1 MLKAPHYERFLI
13 RPIPASACAILLVVI
28 FLASTAPLEM
38 VLHFVPAAAPLMTAL
53 WLLLYA
59 FAAAMLF
66 LSHGVNW
73 LSWLVRYRLM
83 LVVLLLGAAV
93 VSAWSV
99 APGLTIN
106 RLTHLIGTTLIAVYI
121 GITLP
126 PNTILKLF
134 GAVLAAL
141 MAFSLLALPTLPA
154 LSQEYHNGSMVLKGI
169 LDNKNTLGFW
179 SATGILLFAL
189 LATYE
194 ETSPRQFRNRVLYC
208 TAVLLCAVVLVLSQ
222 SAGSLLSLTAS
233 VGIILFL
240 VIARQFRLSYLP
252 MIILGILMLVLL
264 ALIISGINVAT
275 LAGRSS
281 DLTGR
286 TEVWEQTWQLIQQRP
301 ATGWGYGTLWQPTD
315 ESIWIQQQYT
325 DFTWIVYHA
334 HNGLLQLASEIGL
347 PLTAVAVL
355 FIIQQ
360 SIEALYCQH
369 KKPSAATLFTVGY
382 LVAFIVSNYSEAR
395 FMQSRELFWI
405 WFIALPISVVR
416 YFNATVQSPSI
427 RTDNPLGAENS
438 VGFPTKRA
446 VTIVKNGIGR
456 RARRKRKGQTYEHQP
471 GSTRPTAARN
481 RHSARSNTLRAD
493 ITKRGARLDTQGTN
507 ASPVVAIANAPS
519 ASYVSTRGRGASHRG
534 AGESRSKVTGHRA
547 LQATRQATR
556 QATQQPNRQPAK
568 RLAKQPG
575 KRRGTHAPSAHNPHQ
590 WTASGNTDVTPSSS
604 DAVPPDAQTHPR
616 VANKTQPGKQQKSQR
631 RARQRLRQ
639 PTKAVAGKNTGF
651 GSAAADQQTN
661 TKLAEFQERAVA
673 TLQHTRVKL
682 QTLYTAAKTQNWTRD
697 WKRDWKRD
705 WQRIA
710 ARVRH
715 LDLPALWSKKQ

>member
-1 MLKAPHYERFLI
+1 MLKTPHYERFLI

-38 VLHFVPAAAPLMTAL
+38 VLHFAPAAAPLMTAL
-53 WLLLYA
+53 WLLLYM

-66 LSHGVNW
+66 LSHGINW

-83 LVVLLLGAAV
+83 LVVLLLGAAI

-134 GAVLAAL
+134 GAMLAAL
-141 MAFSLLALPTLPA
+141 MAISLLALPALPA

-179 SATGILLFAL
+179 SATGVLLFAL
-189 LATYE
+189 LVVYE
-194 ETSPRQFRNRVLYC
+194 EPSQHQFRNRVLYC
-208 TAVLLCAVVLVLSQ
+208 AAALLCTVVLALSQ

-240 VIARQFRLSYLP
+240 MIARQFRLSYLP
-252 MIILGILMLVLL
+252 MIILGTLMLVLL
-264 ALIISGINVAT
+264 ALIINGINVAT

-286 TEVWEQTWQLIQQRP
+286 TEVWEQTWQLIKQRP

-325 DFTWIVYHA
+325 DFTWVVYHA

-360 SIEALYCQH
+360 SIEAVYCQH
-369 KKPSAATLFTVGY
+369 KKPNAATLFTVGY

-416 YFNATVQSPSI
+416 YFNATVQSPIIS
-427 RTDNPLGAENS
+427 TGQSLGAGNAD
-438 VGFPTKRA
+438 GFPTERA
-446 VTIVKNGIGR
+446 VTIVKNGIER
-456 RARRKRKGQTYEHQP
+456 RARRKRKGQTYEHQSVSTRQTTASNRKP
-471 GSTRPTAARN
+471 MRPNKLRVDTTTRNARSHAATPANLRSEKRRACGHGKPALPAHDLHSSSTRPNNTEAKSDSNNLLQPDAKTQPKENQKASPMERQKTQRRAQRPTRDIAEKNTDSGDGSTAN
-481 RHSARSNTLRAD
+481 HQHNTTLAKHRKHAADKLKHFGGKLRALHND
-493 ITKRGARLDTQGTN
+493 
-507 ASPVVAIANAPS
+507 
-519 ASYVSTRGRGASHRG
+519 TRGR
-534 AGESRSKVTGHRA
+534 
-547 LQATRQATR
+547 
-556 QATQQPNRQPAK
+556 
-568 RLAKQPG
+568 
-575 KRRGTHAPSAHNPHQ
+575 
-590 WTASGNTDVTPSSS
+590 
-604 DAVPPDAQTHPR
+604 
-616 VANKTQPGKQQKSQR
+616 
-631 RARQRLRQ
+631 
-639 PTKAVAGKNTGF
+639 
-651 GSAAADQQTN
+651 
-661 TKLAEFQERAVA
+661 
-673 TLQHTRVKL
+673 
-682 QTLYTAAKTQNWTRD
+682 D
-697 WKRDWKRD
+697 WKQD
-705 WQRIA
+705 WQRIGS
-710 ARVRH
+710 RVRQF
-715 LDLPALWSKKQ
+715 DLPGPWSKKNSKR